1 MTVMLRLRG
10 SGPETRLPFHDF
22 IELNGGTHPDLEPDV
37 FFHASLREP
46 AVAEHCSPDYQEMS
60 DCDLSEPDAGT
71 DNQ

>member
-1 MTVMLRLRG
+1 M
-10 SGPETRLPFHDF
+10 
-22 IELNGGTHPDLEPDV
+22 EPDV
-37 FFHASLREP
+37 FFHVSLREP